1 MSLER
6 SMIDRDLSDSE
17 EGMITTELAIV
28 MFVWLLGC
36 VALVVFA
43 GRVAQAEGDVQSAAQ
58 EAARAAT
65 LTGTPG
71 QAQSTAQQVAADNLT
86 ESGVACTGAPAI
98 QVDISDFTPG
108 GYVTVTVT
116 CTANFS
122 DIAYLNVPG
131 TRDFQSTATE
141 IIDFYRSENP

>member
-1 MSLER
+1 LAPESAEGGQ
-6 SMIDRDLSDSE
+6 DRYED
-17 EGMITTELAIV
+17 GMLATELAIV

-65 LTGTPG
+65 LTGSPG
-71 QAQSTAQQVAADNLT
+71 QAQTVARDVAAANLT
-86 ESGVACTGAPAI
+86 EAGVACTGTPQV
-98 QVDISDFTPG
+98 QVDISDYTPG
-108 GYVTVTVT
+108 GYVTVTVI
-116 CTANFS
+116 CTANFA
-122 DIAYLNVPG
+122 DIVYLNVPG

-141 IIDFYRSENP
+141 IIDVYRSDNP